1 MPPAR
6 GRLIGRAA
14 PVRIYRSRGR
24 PRILARALVALV
36 LVGAAVAALS
46 SCGSS
51 RSFKPGK
58 TLIGTRVIL
67 REPTGAAAASSTRPS
82 IVFVL
87 TDDLSLDLLR
97 FMPHVLAMERQGLTF
112 RNYFVSD
119 SLCCPS
125 RASIFTGNYP
135 HDTGVFSNS
144 GPHGGY
150 RVFYNRGEEWHTF
163 AVALQKAGYLT
174 GMMGK
179 YLNGYLQFGTHHSD
193 GAAPDVSPSYVPP
206 GWSTWDVAG
215 WGYPEFN
222 YDLNS
227 NGSVYHFGDKPS
239 DYLTG
244 VMAQRGSQF
253 IRAAAAR
260 RQAFFLELAT
270 FAPHRPYTPAPR
282 DLSDFP
288 GLRAPE
294 QPSYDVLPTHAPRW
308 LAVHP
313 PLNARQAAVIDYVF
327 RRRAQ
332 SVQAVDRMIG
342 QIEQTLEST
351 GMARNTYLVFSS
363 DNGLHD
369 GQYRLMPGKLTA
381 FDTDIHVPLVVVGP
395 GVRPGTTSSDVAEN
409 VDLGKTFTGLAGAS
423 LPSDGHS
430 LVPLL
435 NGKSP
440 PDWRDAALIEHRNTR
455 LSQDGPDAQQNASG
469 RPLPYEA
476 MRTPGF
482 LYVEYSDGEREFY
495 DRRTDPFELHNIAAS
510 LTPIQQ
516 GLLHTA
522 LLAMTRCHTG
532 PACWVAGHVPMQV
545 LAAAGIPGA

>member
-1 MPPAR
+1 MV
-6 GRLIGRAA
+6 AA
-14 PVRIYRSRGR
+14 V
-24 PRILARALVALV
+24 V
-36 LVGAAVAALS
+36 VGATVTAIGG
-46 SCGSS
+46 CGGSI
-51 RSFKPGK
+51 SFKPGR
-58 TLIGTRVIL
+58 TLLGTKVIF
-67 REPTGAAAASSTRPS
+67 REPIGAPAPISKPS

-97 FMPHVLAMERQGLTF
+97 FMPHVQAMERNGLTF
-112 RNYFVSD
+112 KNYFVSD

-150 RVFYNRGEEWHTF
+150 RVFYDRGEEWHTF
-163 AVALQKAGYLT
+163 SVALQKAGYLT
-174 GMMGK
+174 AMMGK
-179 YLNGYLQFGTHHSD
+179 YLNGYLQLGTHHGD
-193 GAAPDVSPSYVPP
+193 GSAPDVSPSYVPP

-227 NGSVYHFGDKPS
+227 NGSVYHFGNKPY
-239 DYLTG
+239 DYLTD
-244 VMAQRGSQF
+244 VLAQRGSEF

-282 DLSDFP
+282 DLNDFP

-294 QPSYDVLPTHAPRW
+294 PRSYDVLPTHAPRW
-308 LAVHP
+308 LAAHP

-342 QIEQTLEST
+342 QIEQTLRAT

-395 GVRPGTTSSDVAEN
+395 GIRPGSTASGMAEN
-409 VDLGKTFTGLAGAS
+409 VDLAKTFTNLGGTD
-423 LPSDGHS
+423 LPGDGHS

-435 NGKSP
+435 RGGSP
-440 PDWRDAALIEHRNTR
+440 PDWRNAVLIEHRNVHR
-455 LSQDGPDAQQNASG
+455 SQDGPDAQQNASG
-469 RPLPYEA
+469 RPTPYEA
-476 MRTPGF
+476 MRTPRF

-495 DRRTDPFELHNIAAS
+495 DLRADPLELHNIAGS
-510 LTPIQQ
+510 LTPVQL

-522 LLAMTRCHTG
+522 LMAMKQCHTG
-532 PACWVAGHVPMQV
+532 PACWVASHVPMAA
-545 LAAAGIPGA
+545 LSAAGIPGA